1 MQNRIRELR
10 KENKMTMKQLGEII
24 GVAESTISQYETG
37 KREPDNE
44 MLLRLAEHF
53 GVTVDFLL
61 GASAQ
66 KETPS
71 ALTKKD
77 ERDIE
82 RKLSETLNAL
92 GGQDSLMFDGEPMDD
107 MTQDIKRIVE
117 QLLKKYG
124 TRNPFEIARQ
134 RNIILLYESLGTV
147 RGYYNTCL

>member
-107 MTQDIKRIVE
+107 RTRE
-117 QLLKKYG
+117 LLETSIRNSLEMAKKIAKQKYTPKKY
-124 TRNPFEIARQ
+124 RKD
-134 RNIILLYESLGTV
+134 
-147 RGYYNTCL
+147 

>member
-61 GASAQ
+61 GASA
-66 KETPS
+66 P
-71 ALTKKD
+71 KK
-77 ERDIE
+77 
-82 RKLSETLNAL
+82 
-92 GGQDSLMFDGEPMDD
+92 
-107 MTQDIKRIVE
+107 
-117 QLLKKYG
+117 
-124 TRNPFEIARQ
+124 
-134 RNIILLYESLGTV
+134 TV
-147 RGYYNTCL
+147 RPHEEGRTGYRTEAFRNAERPGRAG

>member
-61 GASAQ
+61 GASAP
-66 KETPS
+66 KKPP

-107 MTQDIKRIVE
+107 MTRE
-117 QLLKKYG
+117 LLETSIRNSLEMAKKIAKQKYTPKKY
-124 TRNPFEIARQ
+124 RKD
-134 RNIILLYESLGTV
+134 
-147 RGYYNTCL
+147 

>member
-107 MTQDIKRIVE
+107 MTRE
-117 QLLKKYG
+117 LLETSIRNSLEMTKKIAKQKYAPKKY
-124 TRNPFEIARQ
+124 RKD
-134 RNIILLYESLGTV
+134 
-147 RGYYNTCL
+147 

>member
-77 ERDIE
+77 AFRNAERPG
-82 RKLSETLNAL
+82 RA
-92 GGQDSLMFDGEPMDD
+92 G
-107 MTQDIKRIVE
+107 
-117 QLLKKYG
+117 
-124 TRNPFEIARQ
+124 
-134 RNIILLYESLGTV
+134 
-147 RGYYNTCL
+147 